1 MLKENINKLDRELK
15 ESFDSVSIN
24 DFEEKSKFYFDIIAE
39 KNIDKKN
46 SVKDKEKEKDNS
58 LNLNFNVSLEDMN
71 SIDVGLIMCD
81 TVLEFIN
88 EKYLLNVNYNYMLA
102 LCLNVKVFFE
112 TVKYIL
118 ILTRSRL

>member
-46 SVKDKEKEKDNS
+46 IAVRVFVEKKE
-58 LNLNFNVSLEDMN
+58 LEN
-71 SIDVGLIMCD
+71 
-81 TVLEFIN
+81 
-88 EKYLLNVNYNYMLA
+88 
-102 LCLNVKVFFE
+102 
-112 TVKYIL
+112 
-118 ILTRSRL
+118 R